1 MGGQPVERSDMTDT
15 VIRRKKQQE
24 VTESPGLLIAKTKMA
39 NVVQG
44 QYGVTV
50 EDLAKICDFDN
61 RTNPAQ
67 IDILNS
73 EYGGLEGVAYLLQTD
88 LETGLKL
95 LKDPNAQTG
104 GASKPKKGKE
114 GKVTPF
120 SIQKRD
126 MTALDTA
133 QRQEIYGQN
142 IIPPP
147 ESDTILEIIWGTI
160 VDDPIL
166 KILIVGAVVI
176 LAVGTAIH
184 PSTGWTEGVAIVIAV
199 SIVLAVTAGND
210 WSKDRKFKKLLLLQT
225 DKKVKIHRGGFQDQ
239 ISSWDILVGDLVEI
253 NLGDEVPAD
262 GIFIRGNRLI
272 IDESPLTGES
282 LPVKKSANAPFL
294 FSGCQVGEGSGYMLV
309 TAVGPRSSGGKIQ
322 ELLNEA
328 QNQETVLQGK
338 LKIVAVLL
346 GKIGFAAGILTFL
359 ALTARTALAC
369 SAEQNCNDKVLKFIE
384 NFVIGITIVVVA
396 VPEGLPLAVT
406 ISLAFSMFK
415 MIQDKCF
422 VRHLDASETMGEAT
436 CICTDKTGTL
446 TENRMTVV
454 KVLVGEKVYY
464 GEGSGESTAKPF
476 TLNTFDTK
484 IRDILTEGIC
494 VNSTCFLKANDS
506 GKLIY
511 QLINRKATY
520 FCRIGV

>member
-1 MGGQPVERSDMTDT
+1 MGGDSIERSDTSDT
-15 VIRRKKQQE
+15 VIRRTKKQE
-24 VTESPGLLIAKTKMA
+24 AAISPGLLIAKTKMTSV
-39 NVVQG
+39 NQG
-44 QYGVTV
+44 EYGVTA
-50 EDLAKICDFDN
+50 EDLGRICDFDN
-61 RTNPAQ
+61 RTNPSQ
-67 IDILNS
+67 LDILNA
-73 EYGGLEGVAYLLQTD
+73 EFGGLEGLAYLLQTD

-95 LKDPNAQTG
+95 LKENAAVQTG
-104 GASKPKKGKE
+104 QAKAKKGKDA
-114 GKVTPF
+114 KVTPF

-126 MTALDTA
+126 MTAFDTKE
-133 QRQEIYGQN
+133 RQDTFGQN

-166 KILIVGAVVI
+166 KILIIGAVVI
-176 LAVGTAIH
+176 LGLGTGIDPAV
-184 PSTGWTEGVAIVIAV
+184 GWTEGVAIMVAVI
-199 SIVLAVTAGND
+199 IVLSVTAGND

-225 DKKVKIHRGGFQDQ
+225 DKKVKIIRGGYQDQ
-239 ISSWDILVGDLVEI
+239 ISSWDIMVGDIVEV
-253 NLGDEVPAD
+253 NVGDEVPAD

-282 LPVKKSANAPFL
+282 LPVKKNPSAPYL
-294 FSGCQVGEGSGYMLV
+294 FSGCQVSEGSGVMLV

-328 QNQETVLQGK
+328 QNEETVLQGK
-338 LKIVAVLL
+338 LKIVAVLI
-346 GKIGFAAGILTFL
+346 GKIGFAAGISTFI
-359 ALTARTALAC
+359 ALSVRTALAC
-369 SAEQNCNDKVLKFIE
+369 SQIHHNCGEQSTIKHFVE
-384 NFVIGITIVVVA
+384 NFVIGITVVVVA

-464 GEGSGESTAKPF
+464 GEGSGESTAKAF
-476 TLNTFDTK
+476 SLNTFESK
-484 IRDILTEGIC
+484 ARDIITEGIC
-494 VNSTCFLKANDS
+494 LNSTCFLKANDS
-506 GKLIY
+506 GTISLYKL
-511 QLINRKATY
+511 
-520 FCRIGV
+520 

>member
-1 MGGQPVERSDMTDT
+1 MGGDSVERSDMSDT
-15 VIRRKKQQE
+15 VIRRTKKQEAVQ
-24 VTESPGLLIAKTKMA
+24 SPGLLIAKTKMTS
-39 NVVQG
+39 VTQG
-44 QYGVTV
+44 QYGVTP
-50 EDLAKICDFDN
+50 EDLSKICDFDN
-61 RTNPAQ
+61 RTSPALL
-67 IDILNS
+67 DVLNS
-73 EYGGLEGVAYLLQTD
+73 EYGGLEGLAYLLHTD

-95 LKDPNAQTG
+95 SKENGIQTG
-104 GASKPKKGKE
+104 TAKPKKGKDA
-114 GKVTPF
+114 KVTPF

-126 MTALDTA
+126 MTAFDMKE
-133 QRQEIYGQN
+133 RQDAFGQN

-166 KILIVGAVVI
+166 KILIIGAVVI
-176 LAVGTAIH
+176 LILGSITD
-184 PSTGWTEGVAIVIAV
+184 PSKGWTEGVAIMVAV
-199 SIVLAVTAGND
+199 VIVLAVTAGND

-225 DKKVKIHRGGFQDQ
+225 DKKVKIIRGGYQDQ
-239 ISSWDILVGDLVEI
+239 ISSWDIMVGDIVEI
-253 NLGDEVPAD
+253 NVGDEVPAD
-262 GIFIRGNRLI
+262 GIFVKGNRLI

-282 LPVKKSANAPFL
+282 VPVKKTPSSPYM
-294 FSGCQVGEGSGYMLV
+294 FSGCQASEGSGLMLV

-328 QNQETVLQGK
+328 QNEETVLQEK
-338 LKIVAVLL
+338 LKIVAVLI
-346 GKIGFAAGILTFL
+346 GKIGFAAGICTFL
-359 ALTARTALAC
+359 ALTIRVAMTCSNAL
-369 SAEQNCNDKVLKFIE
+369 NCGDNSVIKHFVE
-384 NFVIGITIVVVA
+384 NFVIGITVVVVA

-454 KVLVGEKVYY
+454 KVLLGEKVYY

-476 TLNTFDTK
+476 TLNTFDAK
-484 IRDILTEGIC
+484 ARDILTEGIC
-494 VNSTCFLKANDS
+494 VNSTCFLKANDA
-506 GKLIY
+506 GK
-511 QLINRKATY
+511 Y
-520 FCRIGV
+520 F